1 MTPKPSTVRA
11 VELDIDCK
19 RYAEIDFVLAYWQE
33 KKGDRVLP
41 SRADI
46 DPMDIARVLPRVMM
60 VEVSH
65 DPLEFRYRVAG
76 TGLFAMHGQE
86 LTGKLARELDPPE
99 YGALIHRH
107 YAEVIERRAP
117 CLHLIELNVDYLA
130 TSYARLI
137 LPLSSDGKVID
148 RLITCEAHEN
158 QARRAAEVLQGD
170 EGVATYALADQND
183 LGHSLAP
190 CITARVRMRSSIAV

>member
-19 RYAEIDFVLAYWQE
+19 RYPDIDRILAYWRA
-33 KKGDRVLP
+33 KKGDRAFP

-46 DPMDIARVLPRVMM
+46 DPMEFTRELPRVMM
-60 VEVSH
+60 AEVSY
-65 DPLEFRYRVAG
+65 DPLEFRYRIAG

-99 YGALIHRH
+99 FGALIHRH

-117 CLHLIELNVDYLA
+117 ILHLIELTVNYLK
-130 TSYARLI
+130 TSYARII
-137 LPLSSDGKVID
+137 LPLSGDGTVID
-148 RLITCEAHEN
+148 RLMTVEAHEDHGH
-158 QARRAAEVLQGD
+158 ELQKFF
-170 EGVATYALADQND
+170 EQTKE
-183 LGHSLAP
+183 
-190 CITARVRMRSSIAV
+190 